1 MFSEIPYG
9 MDAEAARYQMNEE
22 KRRIDEEQ
30 KRMDE
35 VLVQIK
41 KGKKGVQKMRGGIRF
56 EKEIEVFA
64 AKRLGLYKG
73 TLEDLFDKNML
84 AYWPKYRLL
93 CGEIWPFCGYD
104 MKEPKEKSSGR
115 KPITDFFLTNHELCH
130 EMFRNAYYGRSRMYI
145 QIQNLCRDE
154 EPCRD
159 EDLCRDEERPD
170 WESESGY
177 ITLSCSLLTLQML
190 DYDTMMFRA
199 MSNETDLEYAEAAR
213 QYYRPYL
220 FGFVVELSKDKYEEL
235 RQQQER
241 LAGDRQ
247 GQPADGVQ
255 SPYLWM
261 RCAFSPFD
269 ESPYVELEGYAVE
282 SASRI
287 TKRERKIYV
296 TGEEEVIGDVLRG
309 IQTTYALSGAALD
322 DDSFTRKLEGNLY
335 LNHMRTVDAYKI
347 GDGNCIF
354 VRGDYASFFYDIGF
368 NYRHRPK
375 VFRSGVKYSYM
386 ESMKEIC
393 TLEPNFFILSHWDM
407 DHVAGSAVLKKE
419 CLEKDWFA
427 PDCHDAYTD
436 ARRLAK
442 YLDSCHHLFLAK
454 RPSTGGLGA
463 REIGQIDILNRAGQV
478 DAVYRLYMGE
488 KASCDASYAN
498 CEGIVIEYEDKV
510 KEECLLMMGD
520 VNYASF
526 NKARSAGKASPFADT
541 PIDYLIAPHHGSQH
555 TDHELITEND
565 RRAIRGKCAVIC
577 CTGDR
582 GKNRP
587 DCGHEA
593 ELWKRFCVCLTE
605 NAASGKNSI
614 RISI

>member
-35 VLVQIK
+35 ILAQIK
-41 KGKKGVQKMRGGIRF
+41 KGKKGVQKMYGEMCGKMCGEMRF
-56 EKEIEVFA
+56 KKEIEAFA
-64 AKRLGLYKG
+64 AERLELYTAASKE
-73 TLEDLFDKNML
+73 LYDKNKGDW
-84 AYWPKYRLL
+84 AKCRYL
-93 CGEIWPFCGYD
+93 CRNIWPFCGYD
-104 MKEPKEKSSGR
+104 IDMKEPKERNGGR
-115 KPITDFFLTNHELCH
+115 KPITDFFLITNHELCH
-130 EMFRNAYYGRSRMYI
+130 EMFQNAYNDHSRMYI
-145 QIQNLCRDE
+145 QIQN
-154 EPCRD
+154 
-159 EDLCRDEERPD
+159 LCRDEERPD

-199 MSNETDLEYAEAAR
+199 MSDETDPEYAEAAR

-235 RQQQER
+235 RRQQER

-247 GQPADGVQ
+247 GQPGDGRQ

-261 RCAFSPFD
+261 ACTFSPSDRFH
-269 ESPYVELEGYAVE
+269 YVDLEGYAVE

-287 TKRERKIYV
+287 TKRKGEIYV
-296 TGEEEVIGDVLRG
+296 TGEKEVIEDVLRG
-309 IQTTYALSGAALD
+309 IQTTYALSGAAYPD
-322 DDSFTRKLEGNLY
+322 DASFTRKLKGNLR
-335 LNHMRTVDAYKI
+335 LNHMETVDAYKI

-354 VRGDYASFFYDIGF
+354 VRGDHASFFYDIGF

-375 VFRSGVKYSYM
+375 VIKPGVRYSYV

-393 TLEPNFFILSHWDM
+393 RLEPDFFILSHWDM
-407 DHVAGSAVLKKE
+407 DHVAGSAVLKKA

-427 PDCHDAYTD
+427 PDCHDAYAD

-526 NKARSAGKASPFADT
+526 NKARSASNANRFADT
-541 PIDYLIAPHHGSQH
+541 SIDYLIAPHHGSQH
-555 TDHELITEND
+555 TDHELITAPG
-565 RRAIRGKCAVIC
+565 RKALQGKLAIIC
-577 CTGDR
+577 CTGDS
-582 GKNRP
+582 GKKRP
-587 DCGHEA
+587 DRRHVA
-593 ELWKRFCVCLTE
+593 KLRKRFKVCVTE
-605 NAASGKNSI
+605 KAALGKNSI
-614 RISI
+614 RIII